1 MGRHTKATVDYFPHY
16 VHHGKTLYILE
27 QRWGINGYAGFYKL
41 LEILADEPGH
51 FYDARKTDK
60 FEFLIAKIG
69 ISGPEILQKL
79 SDLEI
84 IDSELWSHHIIW
96 MESFVESVKDA
107 YSKRST
113 PLPTRPPLE
122 QFLSPKKGENGDN
135 RDGNQADAGLDDIS
149 GVRKQQKKVKESKR
163 KKDMPDSGLSLFDS
177 FYQKYPVKKAKQE
190 AIKAWNKLK
199 PENGTVELIL
209 SAIQKQKDANEA
221 SKKKGEFVPEWPYP
235 ATWLNGKRWEDETH
249 TTANEDKPVF
259 GLSPDEEK
267 FLKEQEERENG

>member
-1 MGRHTKATVDYFPHY
+1 MSRPAKAIVEYFSHRCRHGRVLF
-16 VHHGKTLYILE
+16 VMESL
-27 QRWGINGYAGFYKL
+27 WGNDGYAFFYKIYEL
-41 LEILADEPGH
+41 LGDSEGHVFDLNKVGNKEYMSTYTRLNGVSVDEML
-51 FYDARKTDK
+51 T
-60 FEFLIAKIG
+60 
-69 ISGPEILQKL
+69 KL
-79 SDLEI
+79 SNLGI
-84 IDSELWSHHIIW
+84 IDADLLKSGLIWSQC
-96 MESFVESVKDA
+96 FVDDLDSV
-107 YSKRST
+107 YSRRNITKPIKPSNSDNGIQKPDSTGIRSD
-113 PLPTRPPLE
+113 
-122 QFLSPKKGENGDN
+122 NGDRN
-135 RDGNQADAGLDDIS
+135 PHSI
-149 GVRKQQKKVKESKR
+149 VKESKR